1 MLSPT
6 LRLFGLLLFGL
17 VPLFALGEDGDDA
30 SAAAGVT
37 WLTDLDLAT
46 SIAAERDRPLMIV
59 FR

>member
-1 MLSPT
+1 MKAVLFLALAAPLLWNAPDEPT
-6 LRLFGLLLFGL
+6 
-17 VPLFALGEDGDDA
+17 
-30 SAAAGVT
+30 AAATAAPQEVT